1 MFARRSL
8 ALEGVAKCAI
18 VGELNEPVTFES
30 SIIRVTLNK
39 DTFPKYVFYFI
50 QSEKGQIEKMK
61 LARQVAVS
69 GITGEDLKLLPIP
82 LPPLPEQRRIAAVL
96 GTWDTAIEQT
106 TELLK
111 ALRARHRGLMHQL
124 LTGKLRLPGFGGEWK
139 RVELSDLFERVNR
152 RNTEGNTNVLTI
164 SAQQGLVSQGRYFN
178 KNVASENLANYFLL
192 YRGEFAYNKS
202 YSAGYPMGAI
212 KRLDQYDRG
221 VLSPL
226 YICFRM
232 RNEAENE
239 AKFFTHFFEAGCLNE
254 GIGEIAQEGARNHG
268 LLNVGINDFF
278 SLRIVIPFMQEQC
291 AIAQVLDASLKEI
304 QQQEAKLEAL
314 REQKRGL
321 MQCLLTGRVRVPAA

>member
-1 MFARRSL
+1 
-8 ALEGVAKCAI
+8 
-18 VGELNEPVTFES
+18 
-30 SIIRVTLNK
+30 
-39 DTFPKYVFYFI
+39 
-50 QSEKGQIEKMK
+50 MK